1 MNELLRDAIKLFE
14 TERGIPAELLI
25 EKLNNAVATAARKE
39 FGVKGGIF
47 CELDDEYEFHLS
59 RRLDVVEEVEEPD
72 SQVTLE
78 EAREEKPDAELGDVL
93 VYPLEFK
100 NLGRIAAQSVKHIMR
115 QGIRDI
121 EQERVLKEM
130 QGKNKDIVSA
140 KIVSVNPLTG
150 DATVEINGRECL
162 LPKKDQIPNERLLP
176 GSYTKVY
183 IADVKSTEK
192 GPKVMLSRVNPGIV
206 RRLFEQEVPEVY
218 DGSVEIRSIARE
230 AGSRTKIA
238 VSSKD
243 ENVEPIGS
251 CIGPKG
257 SRINQIIDLMGGEK
271 IDVVKYSDNPVEF
284 ISAALSPAQIVSVEI
299 LDEETRSAR
308 VTVPENQLSLAI
320 GNKGQNARL
329 AARLTG
335 WKIDIKPYYGNY
347 QPMIQL

>member
-1 MNELLRDAIKLFE
+1 MRDDCAS
-14 TERGIPAELLI
+14 
-25 EKLNNAVATAARKE
+25 
-39 FGVKGGIF
+39 
-47 CELDDEYEFHLS
+47 LS
-59 RRLDVVEEVEEPD
+59 PP
-72 SQVTLE
+72 S
-78 EAREEKPDAELGDVL
+78 
-93 VYPLEFK
+93 YP
-100 NLGRIAAQSVKHIMR
+100 S
-115 QGIRDI
+115 
-121 EQERVLKEM
+121 
-130 QGKNKDIVSA
+130 KDIVSA
-140 KIVSVNPLTG
+140 KIVSINPQTG

-162 LPKKDQIPNERLLP
+162 LPKKDQIPNERLVP
-176 GSYTKVY
+176 GAFTKVY

-257 SRINQIIDLMGGEK
+257 SRINQIIQPMGGEK

-284 ISAALSPAQIVSVEI
+284 ISAALSPAEIVSVEI
-299 LDEETRSAR
+299 VDEETRSAR

-347 QPMIQL
+347 QPMITL

>member
-72 SQVTLE
+72 SQITLE

-176 GSYTKVY
+176 GTYTKVY

-271 IDVVKYSDNPVEF
+271 IDVVKYSDDPVAF